1 MGGNSSR
8 GDAACYGP
16 VAVDA
21 EDDRTEIDPRANP
34 WAMLAALPLFSGL
47 PKQVVDEAVAELEW
61 MSLPGGALL
70 FEAGTPADAVYFV
83 VSGCLGVYGLGG
95 ELVGRIAAGETVGEM
110 GLIVARPRR
119 ATVRALRDS
128 ELAMLSAGTF
138 ERVLLGHPQA
148 ILRLARLTVQRI
160 DDRDADRQRVMTP
173 RTLALVPLDEAVDLP
188 LHAGRLVDALG
199 KYGRVDLVGRQRAG
213 SHSPQWF
220 HERESKNDFV
230 VYAADAGD
238 TAWTRLCLRQAD
250 IVLVAARARGE
261 APDWASPRWLD
272 GGMRRAEL
280 LLLHEGGFADG
291 AARRWRAA
299 FPGVPHHH
307 LRGPADCDRLV
318 RMLTGRAVGL
328 VLSGGGARGFA
339 HLGVVRALREH
350 GVPID
355 LIGGSSMGAILAAG
369 VASDWNDDELR
380 LRFKRSFVDTNP
392 LSDFTLPLVSL
403 VSGRKVGMLLRRE
416 LGDIDIVDLPLP
428 FFCVS
433 SNLTT
438 GRIAVHQ
445 EGPLWRWLRASVAI
459 PGVLPPVFQGGEV
472 FVDGGAMNNLPVDV
486 MRSKGRGPVI
496 GVDCGTD
503 RAFTTDV
510 EATETPS
517 VWSLFGGRGLRR
529 LPNILQILWRAG
541 MVNSTTATL
550 ERRLQSD
557 LLITPALESVEL
569 LDWKGFGRAVE
580 IGYRDACER
589 LEDGALERLAKVYAP
604 GTLS

>member
-1 MGGNSSR
+1 MSGDSSG
-8 GDAACYGP
+8 GDAACYRP
-16 VAVDA
+16 RAVDA
-21 EDDRTEIDPRANP
+21 EEDRTQIDPRANP

-47 PKQVVDEAVAELEW
+47 PKHVVDEAVTELEW
-61 MSLPGGALL
+61 LSVPGGALL

-83 VSGCLGVYGLGG
+83 VSGCLGVYGPGG
-95 ELVGRIAAGETVGEM
+95 ELVGRVAAGETVGEM

-128 ELAMLSAGTF
+128 ELAVLSAGTF
-138 ERVLLGHPQA
+138 ERVLLGHPEA

-160 DDRDADRQRVMTP
+160 DDRDAERQRAMTP
-173 RTLALVPLDEAVDLP
+173 RTIALVPQHADLDLGA
-188 LHAGRLVDALG
+188 HAGQLIRALSRF
-199 KYGRVDLVGRQRAG
+199 GRADLVARERAAR
-213 SHSPQWF
+213 HSPQWF
-220 HERESKNDFV
+220 HERESRNDFV

-238 TAWTRLCLRQAD
+238 TPWTQLCLRQAD
-250 IVLVAARARGE
+250 VVLVAARASDE
-261 APDWASPRWLD
+261 ASAWASPRWLD
-272 GGMRRAEL
+272 RGMRRAEL
-280 LLLHEGGFADG
+280 LLLHEDGFRAG
-291 AARRWRAA
+291 AATRWQSA
-299 FPGVPHHH
+299 FPGMPHHH
-307 LRGPADCDRLV
+307 LRGAADFERLV
-318 RMLTGRAVGL
+318 RLLTGRAVGV

-355 LIGGSSMGAILAAG
+355 IVGGSSMGGILAAG
-369 VASDWNDDELR
+369 VAADWDDAELR
-380 LRFKRSFVDTNP
+380 MRFKRSFVDTNP
-392 LSDFTLPLVSL
+392 LSDYTLPLVSL

-416 LGDIDIVDLPLP
+416 FGDIDIEDLPLP

-445 EGPLWRWLRASVAI
+445 EGSLWRWLRASVAI
-459 PGVLPPVFQGGEV
+459 PGVLPPVFQGGAV
-472 FVDGGAMNNLPVDV
+472 YVDGGAMNNLPVDV
-486 MRSKGRGPVI
+486 MRAKGRGPVI

-517 VWSLFGGRGLRR
+517 LWSLLSGRGARR
-529 LPNILQILWRAG
+529 RPNILQILWRAG
-541 MVNSTTATL
+541 MVNSAATTL
-550 ERRLQSD
+550 EHRTQSD
-557 LLITPALESVEL
+557 LLVTPALESVEL
-569 LDWKGFGRAVE
+569 LDWKGFERAIE

-589 LEDGALERLAKVYAP
+589 LAAGALERLSKVYAP